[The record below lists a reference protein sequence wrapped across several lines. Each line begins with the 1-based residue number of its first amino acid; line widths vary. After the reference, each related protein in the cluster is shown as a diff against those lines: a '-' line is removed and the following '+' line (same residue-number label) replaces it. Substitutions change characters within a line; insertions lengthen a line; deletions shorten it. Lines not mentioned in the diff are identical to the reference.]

1 MAKRTSGKNYGKTP
15 SGRELTDEV
24 LDEMVVEAEAGY
36 DLSKAKIRPG
46 PGRRPTLG
54 DVAAPVESVRL
65 GTELGRALA
74 ERATKE
80 GTTKAEVIRR
90 ALRAYFKRSA

>member
-1 MAKRTSGKNYGKTP
+1 MAKSYGKSP
-15 SGRELTDEV
+15 SGRELTDDV
-24 LDEMVVEAEAGY
+24 LDELVAEAEAGY
-36 DLSKAKIRPG
+36 DLSKAKLRPG

-54 DVAAPVESVRL
+54 EQAAPVESVRL

-74 ERATKE
+74 EEAERE

-90 ALRAYFKRSA
+90 ALRSYLKRPA

>member
-1 MAKRTSGKNYGKTP
+1 MSKSYGKTP

-24 LDEMVVEAEAGY
+24 LDEMVAEAEAGY
-36 DLSKAKIRPG
+36 DLRKVKVRPG

-54 DVAAPVESVRL
+54 SEAAPVESVRL
-65 GTELGRALA
+65 GEELGRALT
-74 ERATKE
+74 ERAAQE
-80 GTTKAEVIRR
+80 GTTKAEVIRK

>member
-1 MAKRTSGKNYGKTP
+1 MPKSHGRTPTGQ
-15 SGRELTDEV
+15 ELTDEV

-36 DLSKAKIRPG
+36 DLSKAKLRPG

-54 DVAAPVESVRL
+54 EAAAPVESVRL
-65 GTELGRALA
+65 GAELGQALA
-74 ERATKE
+74 ERAAKE

-90 ALRAYFKRSA
+90 ALRAYLKRSA